1 MLKKEIQY
9 RLCRLLL
16 ANLQGDGLLGDDEVI
31 KVDEL
36 LLEKIDPPFRS
47 AETVGDKIG
56 DGVKVHER
64 QKNN

>member
-31 KVDEL
+31 KVNEL
-36 LLEKIDPPFRS
+36 LLEKIDPPFRWLKQS
-47 AETVGDKIG
+47 VIK
-56 DGVKVHER
+56 
-64 QKNN
+64 